1 MGDFMT
7 LSKMYGHARPLI
19 DTDYK
24 RVGKDLI
31 SPFDEARIQP
41 ASYDVTLGNKLLVPK
56 LTTWAQKTMPAGGL
70 RREIDLRA
78 DKPRDFVEEHVLS
91 DKGYRLDPGECVLA
105 ATSEMVTCP
114 ADMICSVDG
123 KSTLGRC
130 FLAIHATAGFID
142 PGFIGVVTLEIT
154 NHGPWGFVLYPGLC
168 IGQLR
173 FHWLNMQVERPYGS
187 PGLGSHYQGSLS
199 VAPAAPPRE

>member
-24 RVGKDLI
+24 RCGRDLI

-41 ASYDVTLGNKLLVPK
+41 ASYDVTLGNKLLVPNP
-56 LTTWAQKTMPAGGL
+56 QK
-70 RREIDLRA
+70 EEFDIDLRSGPTQRGL
-78 DKPRDFVEEHVLS
+78 KPSEAVIPLEMSELGFRV
-91 DKGYRLDPGECVLA
+91 DPGGCVLA
-105 ATSEMVTCP
+105 ATAEMVTCP

-130 FLAIHATAGFID
+130 FIAIHATAGFID
-142 PGFIGVVTLEIT
+142 PGFVGVVTLEIT
-154 NHGPWGFVLYPGLC
+154 NHSPWAFWLYPGMP

-187 PGLGSHYQGSLS
+187 PGLGSHYQGALS
-199 VAPAAPPRE
+199 VAPAAPPQE